1 MNSNKQNGLKLIRS
15 RPAADQDERCAIG
28 KSITRFRLAS
38 GLSRAELAKR
48 MEMTLGGVSAW
59 EYGRTRPDI
68 DSLKKLC
75 AVLGVT
81 SDELLGIE
89 GTYSQLSDEE
99 KSLIDTYRLLPEQ
112 ERKYMNGIADIMK
125 QTAQTQRV
133 KPVRLVQSAGNKN
146 KRANIVTLPLN
157 PLSICAGDG
166 IFLEDGTESEVITL
180 KYSPELSRCD
190 EVVRVSGHSMEPEYE
205 DGDLV
210 LVKHTD
216 SIDFGQVGIFVVDGE
231 GIIKQYQKDGLHPFN
246 KEFSVIRPGEDAQVR
261 CFGRVLGKVTSD
273 MLAR

>member
-15 RPAADQDERCAIG
+15 RPAGDQDERCALG
-28 KSITRFRLAS
+28 KSIMCFRLAS

-99 KSLIDTYRLLPEQ
+99 KSLIDTYRLLPEK
-112 ERKYMNGIADIMK
+112 ERI
-125 QTAQTQRV
+125 
-133 KPVRLVQSAGNKN
+133 PVFSTVQAGLVSSTLMFLTELHCVYWIPG
-146 KRANIVTLPLN
+146 RAMESPS
-157 PLSICAGDG
+157 SIW
-166 IFLEDGTESEVITL
+166 ILL
-180 KYSPELSRCD
+180 
-190 EVVRVSGHSMEPEYE
+190 
-205 DGDLV
+205 
-210 LVKHTD
+210 
-216 SIDFGQVGIFVVDGE
+216 
-231 GIIKQYQKDGLHPFN
+231 
-246 KEFSVIRPGEDAQVR
+246 
-261 CFGRVLGKVTSD
+261 
-273 MLAR
+273 